1 MRPVLDVATLRGVL
15 RCLIVDDSASFLDA
29 ATLLLEREGLD
40 VVGVASTAADALRQA
55 EALDPDVVLVDI
67 TLGEESGLDLAPRLA
82 ETDGDMT
89 VILISTHT
97 EDDYADL
104 IAETPA
110 AGFVPKSE
118 LSALAI
124 RKLAKSS

>member
-1 MRPVLDVATLRGVL
+1 
-15 RCLIVDDSASFLDA
+15 
-29 ATLLLEREGLD
+29 
-40 VVGVASTAADALRQA
+40 
-55 EALDPDVVLVDI
+55 
-67 TLGEESGLDLAPRLA
+67 
-82 ETDGDMT
+82 MT

-124 RKLAKSS
+124 RKLAESS